1 MKTKQDNNP
10 DWSAE
15 EFAAIE
21 RKVSM
26 KDTETQVCRDI
37 LARQKLGKL
46 KYGTTVAENPLTLR
60 QWLQH
65 AYEETLDNAVYLKR
79 AMQEIDT
86 IRQQEQERCIAIV
99 YGQCSSDNEAQRI
112 AEAIMRKA

>member
-1 MKTKQDNNP
+1 
-10 DWSAE
+10 
-15 EFAAIE
+15 
-21 RKVSM
+21 M

-37 LARQKLGKL
+37 LSRQQLGKL

-60 QWLQH
+60 QWINH
-65 AYEETLDNAVYLKR
+65 GYEEALDLSVYLKR

-86 IRQQEQERCIAIV
+86 IRQQEQARCIAIV

-112 AEAIMRKA
+112 VDAIKGKA

>member
-1 MKTKQDNNP
+1 
-10 DWSAE
+10 
-15 EFAAIE
+15 
-21 RKVSM
+21 M

-46 KYGTTVAENPLTLR
+46 KYGTTVAENQLTLR

-65 AYEETLDNAVYLKR
+65 AYEEQLDNAVYLKR